1 MTFGDVMGFA
11 VGMGTVVAVFSL
23 FFQHLR
29 RRLEHKERIAQI
41 KAGEPG
47 AVTGS
52 SPERDATIEK
62 LEHRIRV
69 LERIATDKPANLAAQ
84 IEDLRQPAKIESLR
98 DA

>member
-1 MTFGDVMGFA
+1 MSFGEFMGLT
-11 VGMGTVVAVFSL
+11 VGMGSMVAVVAL

-41 KAGEPG
+41 KAGEPR
-47 AVTGS
+47 AVTAS

-69 LERIATDKPANLAAQ
+69 LERIATDKTKNLAAQ
-84 IEDLRQPAKIESLR
+84 IEDLREA
-98 DA
+98 AN